1 MGASSALHAPLPTSP
16 RSAEGGEITPLFL
29 MDASFFLQLLLN
41 GIVIGVIYALVA
53 MGLSLIFGVL
63 EIVNFAH
70 GEFYMLG
77 AMLAYFLTTN
87 MTLGFWPTVLVVT
100 LVAVCLGYVL
110 YETLLASLKG
120 ASFERSI
127 LLTLG
132 LSMVLQNGAVYLF
145 TTTPKMLRGGYS
157 YATVMIGEMR
167 IAVPRLIAL
176 GLGIGAFGL
185 LYLVLYRTRIGKA
198 MRGVAQNR
206 DAALMVGIDPR
217 AVSRLAVAIGI
228 GLSGLAGAALAPVYA
243 VHPTM
248 GFSFVFKAFAIIIMG
263 GLGNV
268 AGAGI
273 AAVSLGVVETIAG
286 GFVPLAMVDAVA
298 FVGMIL
304 VLLFKP
310 EGLFGRGVRV

>member
-1 MGASSALHAPLPTSP
+1 V
-16 RSAEGGEITPLFL
+16 
-29 MDASFFLQLLLN
+29 DAGFYLQLLLN

-87 MTLGFWPTVLVVT
+87 MGVGYGATVVVVT
-100 LVAVCLGYVL
+100 AVAVCLGYVL
-110 YETLLASLKG
+110 YEALLASLEG
-120 ASFERSI
+120 GGFERSI

-132 LSMVLQNGAVYLF
+132 LSMVLQNGAVFLF
-145 TTTPKMLRGGYS
+145 TTTPRMVQTSQS
-157 YATVMIGEMR
+157 YVNLVVGDVRVSLMR
-167 IAVPRLIAL
+167 VFALAL
-176 GLGIGAFGL
+176 GLLAFGA
-185 LYLVLYRTRIGKA
+185 LYLILYGTRIGRA

-206 DAALMVGIDPR
+206 EAALMVGIDPR

-243 VHPTM
+243 VHPLM
-248 GFSFVFKAFAIIIMG
+248 GFSFVFKAFAIIIIG

-268 AGAGI
+268 AGAAV
-273 AAVSLGVVETIAG
+273 AAVALGVLESAIG
-286 GFVPLAMVDAVA
+286 GFLPLVMVDALV
-298 FVGMIL
+298 FSSMIAM
-304 VLLFKP
+304 LLLRP
-310 EGLFGRGVRV
+310 QGLFGRGVRV

>member
-1 MGASSALHAPLPTSP
+1 
-16 RSAEGGEITPLFL
+16 
-29 MDASFFLQLLLN
+29 MDLIFYIQLLLN
-41 GIVIGVIYALVA
+41 GIVIGVIYALIA

-77 AMLAYFLTTN
+77 AMLAYFLTMN
-87 MTLGFWPTVLVVT
+87 AGLGYWPTILIVTVV
-100 LVAVCLGYVL
+100 AISLGYVL
-110 YETLLASLKG
+110 YEALLASLRG
-120 ASFERSI
+120 ESFERSI

-132 LSMVLQNGAVYLF
+132 LSMVLQNGAIFLF
-145 TTTPKMLRGGYS
+145 TTTPKMVASSLSYSNIIAGGLRLPLS
-157 YATVMIGEMR
+157 
-167 IAVPRLIAL
+167 RLFAL
-176 GLGIGAFGL
+176 GLGLAAFGT
-185 LYLVLYRTRIGKA
+185 LYLILYHTRVGKA

-248 GFSFVFKAFAIIIMG
+248 GFSFVFKAFAIIIIG
-263 GLGNV
+263 GLGSIS
-268 AGAGI
+268 GAAI
-273 AAVSLGVVETIAG
+273 AAVALGILESLAG
-286 GFVPLAMVDAVA
+286 GFLSLVMVDALI
-298 FVGMIL
+298 FISMIAILL
-304 VLLFKP
+304 VQP